1 MMFLILSG
9 EGSTDIGLSNSE
21 IGPMT
26 KLIDI
31 FIENRIHYS
40 LIDAGLYTIF
50 HKSQL
55 RDKAKNDIKSLSQI
69 GKKRGQ
75 ETGEF
80 YKNARA
86 LAMLAREKAQE
97 IGEDTPLILVLFK
110 DVDGSNSD
118 NPRKLRENK
127 RESILDGFTRE
138 GITTGVPMIPA
149 PKSEA
154 WILCALQNN
163 YQHCANLE
171 DESGNDNSPNPL
183 KKQLAEHLG
192 KPGSRELLNSKIDDG
207 EIDID
212 KITDMSSLT
221 LFKDRLN
228 EVLKMHNPSSGYKK

>member
-9 EGSTDIGLSNSE
+9 EGPTDIGLSDNE

-31 FIENRIHYS
+31 FIDNRIHYS
-40 LIDAGLYTIF
+40 LINSGLYTIF

-55 RDKAKNDIKSLSQI
+55 VKKSKNEIKSLSRI
-69 GKKRGQ
+69 GKKNEQ
-75 ETGEF
+75 ETSEF
-80 YKNARA
+80 HKNARA
-86 LAMLAREKAQE
+86 LAILAREKAQE
-97 IGEDTPLILVLFK
+97 IGEDTPLILVLFR

-118 NPRKLRENK
+118 NPRVLRQK
-127 RESILDGFTRE
+127 KWKSISDGFTRE

-163 YQHCANLE
+163 YQHCAKLE

-183 KKQLAEHLG
+183 KQKLAEHLG
-192 KPGSRELLNSKIDDG
+192 EPGSREVLNGKVDDG
-207 EIDID
+207 EIDLD
-212 KITDMSSLT
+212 KITDMDSLT
-221 LFKDRLN
+221 KFKDRLN
-228 EVLKMHNPSSGYKK
+228 EVLNMQNPSLGYKK